1 MNTLYPDIEPYTHYY
16 LSMSAKKGT
25 VVHQL
30 YVEECGNPQG
40 LPVIF
45 LHGGPGSGCRASHR
59 CFFNPKLY
67 RIILFDQRG
76 CGRSRPYWDL
86 ESNTTAY
93 LVDDIEQIR
102 VTLAIDSWVVFG
114 GSWGSTLGLVYA
126 QHYPERVMMMIL
138 RGIFLARQ
146 HDIDWVYSSSGAAR
160 IFPEAWE
167 LLMSVLTPLEQRTP
181 LKSLYHHLVGDNE
194 FRRAQVQQAFNQWEQ
209 QIVTLRE
216 LNYQISELVD
226 VEPCN
231 DAAAMLQLHY
241 CLNLCFIAHQPILAN
256 IDSIREIPTHIV
268 HGRYD
273 MVCPVEQAWELAEVW
288 PEASLT
294 ILPLAGHAAGELTMV
309 DTLVGLTDKVAAELC
324 SH

>member
-16 LSMSAKKGT
+16 LSMPAKKGT

-59 CFFNPKLY
+59 CYFNPELY

-76 CGRSRPYWDL
+76 SGRSRPYGCL
-86 ESNTTAY
+86 ESNTTAH

-102 VTLAIDSWVVFG
+102 EALVIDSWVVFG

-126 QHYPERVMMMIL
+126 QHHPNRVMTMIL
-138 RGIFLARQ
+138 RGVFLARQ
-146 HDIDWVYSSSGAAR
+146 HDIDWVYASSGAAR
-160 IFPEAWE
+160 IFPEAWQQ
-167 LLMSVLTPLEQRTP
+167 LMSVLTPTEQQTP
-181 LKSLYHHLVGDNE
+181 LKSLYQHLVGDDE
-194 FRRAQVQQAFNQWEQ
+194 YRRSQAQQAFNQWEQ

-216 LNYQISELVD
+216 HNYLISDLVD
-226 VEPCN
+226 VEPSR

-241 CLNLCFIAHQPILAN
+241 CLNLCFIGQHQILAN
-256 IDSIREIPTHIV
+256 IDVIRNMSTHIV

-273 MVCPVEQAWELAEVW
+273 MVCPVEQAWELAQVW

-294 ILPLAGHAAGELTMV
+294 VLPLAGHAAGELTMV
-309 DTLVGLTDKVAAELC
+309 DTLVGLTDKVAKALC
-324 SH
+324 TR